1 MQVTHRRQQTD
12 YYCGPAVLQMV
23 GTAFDKNITQHEAAQ
38 LAQTTVETGTS
49 AENLVQALEHLG
61 LTVRA
66 GNNQSIAD
74 IKAAQAAGE
83 IIIICFTERSYNWGH
98 YAVVD
103 TITDTH
109 VSLIDPAESQQDHT
123 PFIIQ
128 EFEKHWKDPLFTK
141 TDHWAAFVSK
151 PKE

>member
-1 MQVTHRRQQTD
+1 MIIRHQLQHND

-23 GTAFDKNITQHEAAQ
+23 GAAFDKHLTQHEAAQ
-38 LAQTTVETGTS
+38 LAQTTAETGTS
-49 AENLVQALEHLG
+49 TKNLLRALEHIG

-66 GNNQSIAD
+66 GDNQSIAD
-74 IKAAQAAGE
+74 IKAAQAAGDLA
-83 IIIICFTERSYNWGH
+83 IVCFTERSYDWGH

-103 TITDTH
+103 TVTDTH
-109 VSLIDPAESQQDHT
+109 VSLIDPAETQEEHT
-123 PFIIQ
+123 PFTIQ
-128 EFEKHWKDPLFTK
+128 EFEERWKDPLFTH